1 MKIHLRKII
10 LSLLV
15 ITSFAFYATYQ
26 RFGDSLQNYINNLQT
41 RQVASESYSFIGEG
55 SSRNQVSADPPADI
69 SKETDITYSQSLEV
83 ALDGES
89 YAAVDLKSVAEALY
103 KDGKYDGS
111 IVDAYYGNI
120 QVRAIIESGILTGVQ
135 FLSYPSDRSYSVEIN
150 KRAMPILEAEAIKN
164 QSANVDIVAGATNT
178 SNAFRSSLGSALS
191 LAGSSSEI
199 FSILQAPG
207 KTVDIVSGATNI
219 SLSSTGVSAIKNLG
233 TPVNIVSGAT
243 NISSTSSGS
252 TSIQNQGTPVNVV
265 SGATNIS
272 SGAANYGSTAI
283 QNQGTPVNVVSGA
296 TNISST
302 SSGGTSIQNQSTP
315 VNVVSGATNI
325 SSGTSSTGK
334 ETVESESEDVN
345 EEVAEYRE
353 ADETEANNEYIAQEE
368 SAKVTQDTT
377 QNISENKSEG
387 ESRKESEQVSENKQ
401 EDHHENESDEKDD

>member
-10 LSLLV
+10 LSMLV

-41 RQVASESYSFIGEG
+41 RQVASESYSFLSEG

-69 SKETDITYSQSLEV
+69 SKEAEITYSQPLELAV
-83 ALDGES
+83 DGES
-89 YAAVDLKSVAEALY
+89 YAAADSQSAVEALY
-103 KDGKYDGS
+103 KDGKYDGN
-111 IVDAYYGNI
+111 IVDAYYGYI

-191 LAGSSSEI
+191 LAGSTSEI
-199 FSILQAPG
+199 FSVLQASG

-219 SLSSTGVSAIKNLG
+219 SLSSTGATAIKNQG

-243 NISSTSSGS
+243 NISSTSTGVNVIQNQGTAVNIISGATNIS
-252 TSIQNQGTPVNVV
+252 SGAASVGSTAIQNQGMPVNIVSGATNISSTSSGGTSIQNQGTPVNVV

-272 SGAANYGSTAI
+272 SGTSTA
-283 QNQGTPVNVVSGA
+283 SE
-296 TNISST
+296 
-302 SSGGTSIQNQSTP
+302 
-315 VNVVSGATNI
+315 
-325 SSGTSSTGK
+325 
-334 ETVESESEDVN
+334 ETADYESEDNN
-345 EEVAEYRE
+345 EDDTEYDEV
-353 ADETEANNEYIAQEE
+353 DETESNDEYIAQEE
-368 SAKVTQDTT
+368 PSNVSQDSS
-377 QNISENKSEG
+377 QYISEDKSED
-387 ESRKESEQVSENKQ
+387 ESMQESEQVSENKQ